1 MISKTWNYPKYK
13 RRHHYP
19 YRWEKKGVDII
30 EEGNLEKHNI
40 KGPIAEIAGVSLR
53 PAILKDATAFPV
65 FDNMI

>member
-1 MISKTWNYPKYK
+1 MELPKIQK
-13 RRHHYP
+13 KASLSVSVG
-19 YRWEKKGVDII
+19 KKGVDII